1 MARDDEK
8 DVIDRFTEAYA
19 RTPDDPGA
27 RARLRAALT
36 VRPARPARWVMLAG
50 VAAAALFFA
59 FTARSGRSG
68 AGPVADSLVTVHFVL
83 VSEARHVSVVGDFNG
98 WDPTATPMLQGVP
111 NSLWEASARIPS
123 GRVEY
128 AFVLDGK
135 TWIPD
140 PNAPLAPASEFG
152 TRNSVLTV
160 ARGGAL

>member
-1 MARDDEK
+1 MTRDDEN
-8 DVIDRFTEAYA
+8 DLIDRFERAYA
-19 RTPDDPGA
+19 RTPEDAAA
-27 RARLRAALT
+27 RARLRSSLT
-36 VRPARPARWVMLAG
+36 RPRARVAPWVVLAG
-50 VAAAALFFA
+50 VAAAAAFFA
-59 FTARSGRSG
+59 FTGRAGTG
-68 AGPVADSLVTVHFVL
+68 AAATGSDSLVTVHFVL

-98 WDPTATPMLQGVP
+98 WDPTATPMSQGVP
-111 NSLWEASARIPS
+111 ASLWEGSARIPS

>member
-1 MARDDEK
+1 MARDDENE
-8 DVIDRFTEAYA
+8 VIHRFTRVYA
-19 RTPDDPGA
+19 ETPDDPAA
-27 RARLRAALT
+27 RARLRAAL
-36 VRPARPARWVMLAG
+36 ARRSGHAGRWLLLAG
-50 VAAAALFFA
+50 VAAAALFFSFA
-59 FTARSGRSG
+59 GRTGTTG
-68 AGPVADSLVTVHFVL
+68 AVSPSDSLVTVHFVL
-83 VSEARHVSVVGDFNG
+83 VSQARRVSVVGDFNG
-98 WDPTATPMLQGVP
+98 WDPTATPMLQRVP

-140 PNAPLAPASEFG
+140 PNAPRAPASEFG